1 MDGGAW
7 KAAVHGV
14 AEGQAPLS
22 DFTFTFTFTFKIERV
37 LKTSSKDFPG
47 GPVVKTL
54 NFQCRGPGSNPV
66 QGTKILDAVW
76 QGQTTITKTL
86 KNSSNSIHLKL
97 DTHRR

>member
-22 DFTFTFTFTFKIERV
+22 DFTFTFTFKFERV

-66 QGTKILDAVW
+66 QGTKILDAIW